1 MLVLPPNFRI
11 CIHFNIYI
19 IDYIRVRVRHDETA
33 YIQHMSPPPHIPYN
47 IEHTCMSY
55 YTINYVLVI
64 QEARTYSR
72 GVCVTGLQ
80 RYVDYRVCTI
90 SSTV

>member
-11 CIHFNIYI
+11 CIRINIYI
-19 IDYIRVRVRHDETA
+19 IDYIRVRARHDETA
-33 YIQHMSPPPHIPYN
+33 YIHMHIHMSLPPH
-47 IEHTCMSY
+47 
-55 YTINYVLVI
+55 TIQIHVCLTICILVI
-64 QEARTYSR
+64 QEARAYSR
-72 GVCVTGLQ
+72 GVCVTGFQ